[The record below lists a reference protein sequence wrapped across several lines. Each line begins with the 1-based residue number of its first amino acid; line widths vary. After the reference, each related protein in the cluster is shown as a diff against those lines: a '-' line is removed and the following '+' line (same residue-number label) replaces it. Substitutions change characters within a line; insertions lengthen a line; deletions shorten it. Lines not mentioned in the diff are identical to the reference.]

1 MPSTI
6 ILRRKIK
13 SITNTRQITKAMQ
26 MVAASKMR
34 RAQEAVLATRAYS
47 VTGYEIINRIQKALA
62 GEQEKLSHALLETQE
77 VKRVTLIVIS
87 SDRGLAGG
95 YNGNV
100 LKRTLQFLD
109 ENKDKQITV
118 ITIGKKIEEALHRL
132 NVPVELS
139 FTQFSERP
147 VSADLSPI
155 AKASIDKFVAKES
168 DQVAVIYTHFYSTL
182 KQEASLKQILPI
194 VPLETT
200 QDEPNAAP
208 YVFEPTPNKVLGYI
222 LPRLVETQLLQSV
235 LDSVASEHSSR
246 MLAMK
251 SATDNASELIG
262 DLKLTY
268 NSLRQANITQEIAEI
283 SAGANVQ

>member
-34 RAQEAVLATRAYS
+34 RAQEAVMATRAYS
-47 VTGYEIINRIQKALA
+47 VTGYEIINRIQRALA
-62 GEQEKLSHALLETQE
+62 GAQENLSHPLLEQRP

-109 ENKDKQITV
+109 ENKDKQITI

-147 VSADLSPI
+147 VSADLSPV
-155 AKASIDKFVAKES
+155 AKASIDKFTAKET

-194 VPLETT
+194 VPVETT
-200 QDEPNAAP
+200 EDEPSAAP
-208 YVFEPTPNKVLGYI
+208 YKFEPTPNNVLGYI

-251 SATDNASELIG
+251 SATDNATELIG

-283 SAGANVQ
+283 SAGANAA